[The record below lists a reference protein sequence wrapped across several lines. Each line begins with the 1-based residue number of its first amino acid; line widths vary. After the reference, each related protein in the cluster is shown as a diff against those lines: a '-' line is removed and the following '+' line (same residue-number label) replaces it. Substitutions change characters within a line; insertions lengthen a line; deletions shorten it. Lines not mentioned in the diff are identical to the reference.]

1 MGQLRTCDDDD
12 AVIDVWWQLLHLG
25 HSLSEESRSPPSP
38 HHFIHLVFITV
49 NYIRAINLCIS
60 PICETSQGL
69 TPDTLGSACLLNV
82 PLSSLTGFGTILNIC
97 ANVLLLFQTTHYWQ
111 AYVYCSSCAPFRP
124 GRSFIRACQ
133 HHVVLT
139 DPAWCVMCPRLM
151 TDRLRET
158 PCPCSTA
165 GSPLSTDLL
174 LHWPHTAVN
183 TGHDFHAGP
192 PDISGPR
199 GLRGHET

>member
-111 AYVYCSSCAPFRP
+111 AYVYCSSCGPFRP

-139 DPAWCVMCPRLM
+139 DPGASCAP
-151 TDRLRET
+151 
-158 PCPCSTA
+158 
-165 GSPLSTDLL
+165 G
-174 LHWPHTAVN
+174 
-183 TGHDFHAGP
+183 
-192 PDISGPR
+192 
-199 GLRGHET
+199 